1 MGRRLTALVLCALLL
16 GATGL
21 AVGGCGRRVSTRNEA
36 PSGQTVDLAETE
48 AALQDV
54 EDTLDQLEAV
64 LGRMEEQAPEDLSG
78 F

>member
-1 MGRRLTALVLCALLL
+1 MGRRLAALVLCVLLL

-21 AVGGCGRRVSTRNEA
+21 AVGGCGRRASAWNEA
-36 PSGQTVDLAETE
+36 PSGQTAGAETG